1 MLNMFLKAWNHF
13 QALTLL
19 LINCGY
25 RKTLKIIIKWPSYVM
40 MPMFSIFIFS
50 TERIGNRKL
59 LVCST
64 RWTLVNVLITMGGL
78 IFGAL
83 FLYLVVDSESS
94 EFFIIIATPLMFVA
108 IIFYTILLTAESC
121 TCTCKCGPYIKRSGL
136 DIETLEIVDLGHH
149 DLHSRLQTLVNSL

>member
-64 RWTLVNVLITMGGL
+64 RRWTLVNLLITMGGL

-83 FLYLVVDSESS
+83 FLYFVVDSESS

-108 IIFYTILLTAESC
+108 IIFYTIFLTLKICLCAWPLRSSISKISR
-121 TCTCKCGPYIKRSGL
+121 KCIITSMTSIQEWKL
-136 DIETLEIVDLGHH
+136 
-149 DLHSRLQTLVNSL
+149 